1 MTTLTE
7 FDRVITIDTTTGGK
21 IVGIALAVGEYPPAG
36 DLKGSGGMWIVHML
50 EHNFPEEACKD
61 FSYFMT
67 NYWFN
72 LTDQTFVKI
81 ESEQPNEYAEY
92 DPTTKEWSWDPA
104 LVLIDIRR
112 ERDGKL
118 GRSDWT
124 QLSDTNLTAEQK
136 AEAVDYRRALR
147 DITINIGN
155 PVTADAVN
163 WPTPPDFLQ

>member
-7 FDRVITIDTTTGGK
+7 FDRVVTIDVEQQGK
-21 IVGIALAVGEYPPAG
+21 IVGIQLAIGEYPDAG
-36 DLKGSGGMWIVHML
+36 DLNGLWIVHML
-50 EHNFPEEACKD
+50 EHNFPEPACKD
-61 FSYFMT
+61 FDYFRI

-72 LTDQTFVKI
+72 FTDETFVKV

-92 DPTTKEWSWDPA
+92 DPTTKEWSWDA
-104 LVLIDIRR
+104 SLILADIRR

-147 DITINIGN
+147 DITINIGS
-155 PVTADAVN
+155 PVTADAVD
-163 WPTPPDFLQ
+163 WPTVPDFLQ

>member
-7 FDRVITIDTTTGGK
+7 FDRVVTIDTTSGGK
-21 IVGIALAVGEYPPAG
+21 IVGIQLAIGEYPPSG
-36 DLKGSGGMWIVHML
+36 DLDDSGGLWIVHML
-50 EHNFPEEACKD
+50 EHNFPEPACKD
-61 FSYFMT
+61 LDYFRT

-72 LTDQTFVKI
+72 LTDQTFVKV

-92 DPTTKEWSWDPA
+92 DPTTKEWSWDAA

-118 GRSDWT
+118 WTSDWT

-163 WPTPPDFLQ
+163 WPTPPDFLA

>member
-7 FDRVITIDTTTGGK
+7 YDRVITIDTQTGGK
-21 IVGIALAVGEYPPAG
+21 IVGIALAVGEYPEAG
-36 DLKGSGGMWIVHML
+36 DLDDSGGLWIVHML

-61 FSYFMT
+61 FNYFMT

-72 LTDQTFVKI
+72 LTDNTFVKV

-92 DPTTKEWSWDPA
+92 DPTTKEWSWDA
-104 LVLIDIRR
+104 SLILADIRR

-124 QLSDTNLTAEQK
+124 QLSDTNLTADQK
-136 AEAVDYRRALR
+136 AEAVNYRRALR
-147 DITINIGN
+147 DITIDIGN
-155 PVTADAVN
+155 PANTAAVD
-163 WPTPPDFLQ
+163 WPTPPSFLA